1 MVHYCSS
8 GIRKKLH
15 RMIGVVTE
23 YQPVIEWLG
32 EQRGDNMKIGFIGA
46 GKAGCS
52 LGKYFAS
59 RSSQADV
66 RITGYYSI
74 ISEETRW
81 VAQFTASDCFQTA
94 EEVIAA
100 SDTIVISTPDGAVKK
115 VWEALNKENVKG
127 RIFCHLSGSL
137 SSDVFSGIE
146 ELGGYP
152 ISIHPLFAFSDRESV
167 YQQLNQ
173 VSFTLEGHP
182 YAVAQWKDTLSA
194 LGNAS
199 LVIDKAVKPKYHAAA
214 SILSNHVI
222 AVLGAGYR
230 LLEEC
235 GFSGEEARSFTSVLV
250 RDNVEHVIREGCV
263 KALTGPIE
271 RADEDSVKKH
281 LSVLNTGQR
290 EIYQACGRQLLAMA
304 REKNPDRVYGNIEEL
319 FFTGGYYEKYSVNI

>member
-1 MVHYCSS
+1 
-8 GIRKKLH
+8 
-15 RMIGVVTE
+15 
-23 YQPVIEWLG
+23 
-32 EQRGDNMKIGFIGA
+32 MKIGFIGA

-59 RSSQADV
+59 KSSQADI

-81 VAQFTASDCFQTA
+81 AAAFTDSDCFQTA

-100 SDTIVISTPDGAVKK
+100 SDSVILSTPDGAIKK
-115 VWEALNKENVKG
+115 VWESFNKENVKG

-152 ISIHPLFAFSDRESV
+152 ISIHPLFAFSSKESV

-173 VSFTLEGHP
+173 VCFTLEGHP
-182 YAVAQWKDTLSA
+182 YAVAQWKDILSA
-194 LGNAS
+194 LGNKA
-199 LVIDKAVKPKYHAAA
+199 LVISGEVKPKYHAAA

-222 AVLGAGYR
+222 AVLEAGYQ

-235 GFSGEEARSFTSVLV
+235 GFSEEEARNFTSVLV
-250 RDNVEHVIREGCV
+250 RDNVEHVIRDGCV
-263 KALTGPIE
+263 KAMTGPIE
-271 RADEDSVKKH
+271 RGDEETVAKH
-281 LSVLNTGQR
+281 LSVLNPGQR

-304 REKNPDRVYGNIEEL
+304 KEKNPDRAYSNIEDL
-319 FFTGGYYEKYSVNI
+319 LS

>member
-1 MVHYCSS
+1 
-8 GIRKKLH
+8 
-15 RMIGVVTE
+15 
-23 YQPVIEWLG
+23 
-32 EQRGDNMKIGFIGA
+32 MKIGFIGA

-59 RSSQADV
+59 KSSQADIQ
-66 RITGYYSI
+66 ITGYYSI

-81 VAQFTASDCFQTA
+81 AAAFTDSDCFQTA

-100 SDTIVISTPDGAVKK
+100 SDSIILSTPDGAIKK
-115 VWEALNKENVKG
+115 VWESFNKENVRG

-152 ISIHPLFAFSDRESV
+152 ISIHPLFAFSSKESV

-173 VSFTLEGHP
+173 VCFTLEGHP
-182 YAVAQWKDTLSA
+182 YAVAQWKDMLSA
-194 LGNAS
+194 LGNKA
-199 LVIDKAVKPKYHAAA
+199 LVISSEVKPKYHAAA

-222 AVLGAGYR
+222 AVLEAGYQ

-235 GFSGEEARSFTSVLV
+235 GFSEEEARTFTSVLV
-250 RDNVEHVIREGCV
+250 RDNMEHVIRDGCV

-271 RADEDSVKKH
+271 RADAETVAKH
-281 LSVLNTGQR
+281 LSVLNPGQS

-304 REKNPDRVYGNIEEL
+304 KEKNPDRAYSNIEDL
-319 FFTGGYYEKYSVNI
+319 LS